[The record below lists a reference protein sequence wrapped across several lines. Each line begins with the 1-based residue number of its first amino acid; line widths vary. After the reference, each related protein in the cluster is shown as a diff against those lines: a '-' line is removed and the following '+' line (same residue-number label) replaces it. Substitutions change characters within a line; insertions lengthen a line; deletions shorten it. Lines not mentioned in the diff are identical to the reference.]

1 MYVNY
6 QNEGTYFFMKNMKSI
21 VKSAAVITSAAA
33 LVMTSGCMG
42 DTKWAFRSG
51 EFSAKNS
58 AWILNTYTSAMSAVS
73 KAQESDSTINI
84 KTMDFDKQKIEG
96 KLAKDWVYAE
106 AKASCLRMIT
116 LDKLVK
122 EYNAKVDTSTF
133 DMQKNFYLNY
143 YYTPQKELY
152 DELGVSEQ
160 TFIDAYIM
168 PEANYDAV
176 FNAIYQ
182 KGGTKAVSDEDVE
195 KYFTDNYVTYYYLTY
210 DIKTTDQSGVSTEID
225 DETKD
230 KYEEN
235 FRKYQHMLNEQSKT
249 TKDVDDQYKIDFE
262 AEESKGATETQ
273 AVDDIESEDL
283 KKAVQNAEEK
293 KAEVVTI
300 GDKVYLIYKG
310 SIKEKAADIKPEDEI
325 TEEDSGAVSRNS
337 IVTKMKSE
345 EYKEFFEDEVDK
357 LKYERNDACISKYS
371 GMRTVDILKKK
382 AGA

>member
-1 MYVNY
+1 MLINQLYINPP
-6 QNEGTYFFMKNMKSI
+6 
-21 VKSAAVITSAAA
+21 IT
-33 LVMTSGCMG
+33 
-42 DTKWAFRSG
+42 
-51 EFSAKNS
+51 
-58 AWILNTYTSAMSAVS
+58 
-73 KAQESDSTINI
+73 
-84 KTMDFDKQKIEG
+84 
-96 KLAKDWVYAE
+96 
-106 AKASCLRMIT
+106 
-116 LDKLVK
+116 
-122 EYNAKVDTSTF
+122 
-133 DMQKNFYLNY
+133 
-143 YYTPQKELY
+143 
-152 DELGVSEQ
+152 
-160 TFIDAYIM
+160 

-283 KKAVQNAEEK
+283 KKA
-293 KAEVVTI
+293 EVVTI

-371 GMRTVDILKKK
+371 VMRTVDILKKK